1 MGKSLVDVIR
11 FTDIYGDDEIAAIVA
26 ESEVP
31 NGYGSVASGGG
42 SELES
47 SLSAKLPHNIRA
59 GLKDKR
65 IGRYGIKVETSSSS
79 PTARYAN
86 FMSILEVAGM
96 YPGQVPVEAV
106 IEASDITNKE
116 RIVERLRAPA
126 DETRKSA
133 KAVSSLKKTGKFQ
146 KLSTPEGFVNVL
158 EQPTPATLK

>member
-26 ESEVP
+26 ESEEQVDT
-31 NGYGSVASGGG
+31 
-42 SELES
+42 
-47 SLSAKLPHNIRA
+47 A

-86 FMSILEVAGM
+86 FMSILEVAAM

-116 RIVERLRAPA
+116 QIIERLRAPA

-133 KAVSSLKKTGKFQ
+133 DAVSSLKTRGKPQ
-146 KLSTPEGFVNVL
+146 KLSTPEGFVNVMRD
-158 EQPTPATLK
+158 